1 MCKINIVDKI
11 SFLLVLIG
19 AINWG
24 FIGLLSVNLVTFLV
38 GGSVLLQ
45 RIIYIAVFAG
55 AIDLISLIF
64 RCRSLKLFS

>member
-64 RCRSLKLFS
+64 RCRYLKLFS

>member
-1 MCKINIVDKI
+1 MGKINIVDKI

>member
-64 RCRSLKLFS
+64 

>member
-19 AINWG
+19 AIIWG

>member
-64 RCRSLKLFS
+64 RCRSFKLCS

>member
-11 SFLLVLIG
+11 SFILVLIG

-38 GGSVLLQ
+38 GESVLLQ

>member
-24 FIGLLSVNLVTFLV
+24 FIGLLSINLITFLV

-45 RIIYIAVFAG
+45 RIVYIAVFAG

-64 RCRSLKLFS
+64 RCKSLKLFS

>member
-19 AINWG
+19 A
-24 FIGLLSVNLVTFLV
+24 VTFLV

>member
-45 RIIYIAVFAG
+45 RIIYISVFAG

>member
-19 AINWG
+19 AINLG